1 MCPES
6 TMAVSSA
13 VVAFRVFRTGLCAP
27 VRSGQGGRSL
37 KDAMLAQMI
46 RAGRLDRPFY
56 ESLLFDN
63 YATGNAVVMIIIA
76 GILPQ
81 LWPFWLVGAAFA
93 ILSSILR
100 AVLVSAAVWAA
111 SVHIF
116 KRYGDYRATF
126 RMVGFANVAFLPL
139 VLAGRPGALGLVA
152 LLVAGV
158 WFFLALRT
166 VVGAQFDLA
175 HPENSFVAATGLLGW
190 YLSII
195 LF

>member
-1 MCPES
+1 
-6 TMAVSSA
+6 
-13 VVAFRVFRTGLCAP
+13 
-27 VRSGQGGRSL
+27 
-37 KDAMLAQMI
+37 MLSQMI

-63 YATGNAVVMIIIA
+63 YATGNAVVVIVIA

-81 LWPFWLVGAAFA
+81 LWSFWPVGVAFA
-93 ILSSILR
+93 ILGSILR
-100 AVLVSAAVWAA
+100 ALLVTAAVWAA
-111 SVHIF
+111 SVYIF
-116 KRYGDYRATF
+116 KRHGNHRATF
-126 RMVGFANVAFLPL
+126 RMVGFANVAFFPL
-139 VLAGRPGALGLVA
+139 VLAGWPGLLGLVA
-152 LLVAGV
+152 LLITAV

-166 VVGAQFDLA
+166 AVGAQFDLD

>member
-1 MCPES
+1 
-6 TMAVSSA
+6 
-13 VVAFRVFRTGLCAP
+13 
-27 VRSGQGGRSL
+27 
-37 KDAMLAQMI
+37 MLSQMI

-56 ESLLFDN
+56 ESLLFDQ

-81 LWPFWLVGAAFA
+81 LWSFSLVGAAFA
-93 ILSSILR
+93 ILASILR
-100 AVLVSAAVWAA
+100 ALLVTAAVWAA

-116 KRYGDYRATF
+116 KRHGNHRATF
-126 RMVGFANVAFLPL
+126 RMVGFANVAFFPL
-139 VLAGRPGALGLVA
+139 VLAGRPGLLGLVA
-152 LLVAGV
+152 LLITAV

-166 VVGAQFDLA
+166 AVGAQFDLD